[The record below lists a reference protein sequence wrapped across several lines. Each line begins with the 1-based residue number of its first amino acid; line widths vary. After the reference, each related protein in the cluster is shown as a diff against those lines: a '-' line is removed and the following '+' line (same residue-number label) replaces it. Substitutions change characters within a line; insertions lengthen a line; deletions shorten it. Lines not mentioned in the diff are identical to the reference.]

1 MQPGDASALL
11 DRGVEFLKMSA
22 KYCYWSVADGP
33 YGAMMERCVRTA
45 RACGVFKEFHVL
57 TDRPLA
63 GCECYDAY
71 QCDKAD
77 GLFKLHYLKVGMS
90 KLLFDYFIWLDADTV
105 FVRNPVDVLACL
117 GRSPLHV
124 PLEVNSSAL
133 TEGREWRGRSC
144 FRLRDF
150 FRQAG
155 VINPVYLSQSAFWII
170 HRDAIEEV
178 YGLAMQFVEEAKT
191 SGLAVGV
198 DEALGYAMQILCAD
212 PEGHRLTEHAELW
225 ASDDVGLF
233 QGTLPDGGSW
243 QWRHPLNAEAAVT
256 VRPAIV
262 HLPGHKEFLAAAAP

>member
-1 MQPGDASALL
+1 
-11 DRGVEFLKMSA
+11 MSA

-33 YGAMMERCVRTA
+33 YGAMMEHCVRTA

-90 KLLFDYFIWLDADTV
+90 KLLFDYFIWLDADTM

-117 GRSPLHV
+117 GRSPIHV
-124 PLEVNSSAL
+124 PLEVNLSAL
-133 TEGREWRGRSC
+133 TEDREWRGRSC
-144 FRLRDF
+144 FRLREL

-155 VINPVYLSQSAFWII
+155 VINAVYLSRSAFWVV
-170 HRDAIEEV
+170 HREAIEEV
-178 YGLAMQFVEEAKT
+178 YELAMQFVQEAKL
-191 SGLAVGV
+191 SGLKMGA

-212 PEGHRLTEHAELW
+212 PEAHLLAAHPELW
-225 ASDDVGLF
+225 ASDVEGQF
-233 QGTLPDGGSW
+233 QTAIPNGESW
-243 QWRHPLNAEAAVT
+243 QWRHPVRAEAALA
-256 VRPAIV
+256 VRPAII
-262 HLPGHKEFLAAAAP
+262 HLPGNKESLAQLPLEAAKESAPG